1 MSLLDSLLGMVTGG
15 QGAQGTQAGA
25 AGGNAA
31 LLNAVV
37 GMLAGGGGG
46 GGGGSQAG
54 AAAGG
59 MGGAGGMG
67 AAGAILASLGGLGG
81 LMSKFQQAG
90 LGDVMSSWVGSG
102 QNAPITA
109 DQLHK
114 TLGPDVISSLAGQSG
129 MSHDDVTSQLSS
141 MLPQLIDRLTPH
153 GQAPAG
159 GLGDIGSILA
169 QLGKK

>member
-15 QGAQGTQAGA
+15 QGAQGAQPGAG
-25 AGGNAA
+25 GGNAA
-31 LLNAVV
+31 LLNAVI
-37 GMLAGGGGG
+37 GMLAGGSGGG
-46 GGGGSQAG
+46 AGGVQANTS
-54 AAAGG
+54 AGG
-59 MGGAGGMG
+59 MGGMG
-67 AAGAILASLGGLGG
+67 SAGAILASLGGIGG

-90 LGDVMSSWVGSG
+90 MGDVMSSWVGSG

-114 TLGPDVISSLAGQSG
+114 TLGPDVIAGLAGQSG
-129 MSHDDVTSQLSS
+129 MSQGDVTSQLST
-141 MLPQLIDRLTPH
+141 MLPQLIDQLTPH